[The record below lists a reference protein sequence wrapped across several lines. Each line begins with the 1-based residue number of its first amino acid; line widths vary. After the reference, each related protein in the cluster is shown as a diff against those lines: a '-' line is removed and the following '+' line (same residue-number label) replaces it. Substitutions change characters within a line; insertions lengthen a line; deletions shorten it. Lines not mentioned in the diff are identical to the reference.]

1 MDNRIKK
8 VREDIR
14 RAEAKR
20 REMDEYI
27 KTLKMR
33 ERQLCDEEILKTV
46 RSMAGKGDVLDTL
59 KELSNKTGEKPE
71 SKAADLEET
80 KRSAAFFME
89 NEREDENDQNED

>member
-1 MDNRIKK
+1 MDNRIIK

-59 KELSNKTGEKPE
+59 KELS
-71 SKAADLEET
+71 SKAEDSKEE
-80 KRSAAFFME
+80 KESAAFFIE
-89 NEREDENDQNED
+89 TESEDENEKDEN

>member
-1 MDNRIKK
+1 MDSRIIK

-33 ERQLCDEEILKTV
+33 ERQLCDDEILKTV

-59 KELSNKTGEKPE
+59 KELTKKEEKAKGEADDSKNE
-71 SKAADLEET
+71 SP
-80 KRSAAFFME
+80 AFFGGKDD
-89 NEREDENDQNED
+89 EDK

>member
-1 MDNRIKK
+1 MDNRIIK

-59 KELSNKTGEKPE
+59 KELSKNTGDKPE
-71 SKAADLEET
+71 DRTADLKERKE
-80 KRSAAFFME
+80 SAAFFIG
-89 NEREDENDQNED
+89 NESEDENDQDKN